1 MIGIRAF
8 GSLWCILWHGYVLVR
23 RILNGSFQWTHSNL
37 PRQRFQRNSSHC
49 GWKVL
54 DLYIQVPPPADLEL
68 NWPAG
73 IARLCKLQSCVN
85 CTPLRANPRT
95 PWTGR
100 LEYSSLRIP
109 GVVQCYARCWIE
121 EIGLRR
127 MPKRSE
133 EYLTRPPLST
143 HASTIMSSLM
153 MMARTHNSGLQCWVW
168 LMRGR
173 VAGKPHK
180 VFFPISAARD
190 PRKVA
195 LITVVTTSSASWIL
209 FLLTISG

>member
-1 MIGIRAF
+1 MNPLQPSQAAF
-8 GSLWCILWHGYVLVR
+8 PKKFFTLRMKSSWPL
-23 RILNGSFQWTHSNL
+23 HSGAAACR
-37 PRQRFQRNSSHC
+37 P
-49 GWKVL
+49 W
-54 DLYIQVPPPADLEL
+54 IEL
-68 NWPAG
+68 TAG
-73 IARLCKLQSCVN
+73 IARLCKLQSCAN

-127 MPKRSE
+127 IPKRSE

-143 HASTIMSSLM
+143 HVSSMMSSLM

-195 LITVVTTSSASWIL
+195 LITVVTIIFRELNFVLAHN
-209 FLLTISG
+209 